1 MNDGEEVLEMTSAD
15 NGIISAPL
23 GEGVSWA
30 ELVGTVIQ
38 KQNNDNKI

>member
-1 MNDGEEVLEMTSAD
+1 MNNDAEVLEMTSD

-23 GEGVSWA
+23 DEDAWG